1 MQPLDD
7 GKIGKRRLLAG
18 EIMETLV
25 FERMLDGAQ
34 PVRPFGMAEARV
46 VLEAGGMGEK
56 EGRGHEGE
64 SFELFIKHKHA

>member
-1 MQPLDD
+1 
-7 GKIGKRRLLAG
+7 
-18 EIMETLV
+18 
-25 FERMLDGAQ
+25 
-34 PVRPFGMAEARV
+34 